1 MHPPLPPIPPPPPY
15 HHLPVLLCAVKIFST
30 DCVMGSSITLQ
41 DLIPAIKKIPY
52 LLD

>member
-1 MHPPLPPIPPPPPY
+1 MHHPLPPIPPPPHH
-15 HHLPVLLCAVKIFST
+15 HHLPVLLCAISV